1 MGIEEI
7 TGAAKRRGAVEDRS
21 RGGSKPPAPDVWK
34 DLQTDKGRVAKRLGN
49 YRSVSSQPRAGVSP
63 IKDEIL
69 ETTSGS
75 ESH

>member
-34 DLQTDKGRVAKRLGN
+34 DLQ
-49 YRSVSSQPRAGVSP
+49 P
-63 IKDEIL
+63 IKEELLNDWGTIDL
-69 ETTSGS
+69 
-75 ESH
+75 